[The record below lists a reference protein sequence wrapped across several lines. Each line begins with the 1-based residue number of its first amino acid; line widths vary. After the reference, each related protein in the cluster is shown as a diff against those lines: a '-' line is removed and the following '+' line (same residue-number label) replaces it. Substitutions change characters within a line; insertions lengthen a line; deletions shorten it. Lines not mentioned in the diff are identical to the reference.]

1 MGGLRVGWVV
11 GRGGAELTWGMH
23 AIIISAQGGPE
34 VLEYVERPD
43 PVPGDGEVV
52 VDVAA
57 SGVNFIDI
65 YHRSGAYHLS
75 LPSPIG
81 SEGAGVVSAVGPGV
95 RDVAVGDTVGWVG
108 VLGSYAEKAVVPA
121 DRVVP
126 VPDGV
131 SSEMAA
137 ASLLQGMTAHYLT
150 HSTYEVKKGDQVLV
164 HAGAGGMGQLLIQ
177 LAKLKGARVYS
188 TVSTPEKEKLAR
200 EAGADEVLRYDDFA
214 EALRGR
220 IDVVYDG
227 VGKATFEGGLSALR
241 PRGLMALYGAAS
253 GPVPPVDP
261 QVLNRS
267 GSLFLTRPTLVH
279 YVAEREEL
287 LRRAADLFGWIASGQ
302 VRINVSHRYPLAE
315 AGKAQEDLEAR
326 RTTGKLLLIP

>member
-1 MGGLRVGWVV
+1 
-11 GRGGAELTWGMH
+11 MH
-23 AIIISAQGGPE
+23 AIIVSAPGGPE

-65 YHRSGAYHLS
+65 YHRSGAYPLD
-75 LPSPIG
+75 LPTPIG
-81 SEGAGVVSAVGPGV
+81 SEGAGTVTAVGAGV
-95 RDVAVGDTVGWVG
+95 RDVSVGDTVAWAN
-108 VLGSYAEKAVVPA
+108 VLGSYAGKAVVPA
-121 DRVVP
+121 GRAVP

-131 SSEMAA
+131 PADVAA
-137 ASLLQGMTAHYLT
+137 AAMLQGMTAHYLT
-150 HSTYEVKKGDQVLV
+150 HSTHEVKQGDQVLV

-177 LAKLKGARVYS
+177 LAKLRGAKVYT
-188 TVSTPEKEKLAR
+188 TVSTGEKEKLAR
-200 EAGADEVLRYDDFA
+200 AAGADEVLRYDDFA
-214 EALRGR
+214 GALRDR

-227 VGKATFEGGLSALR
+227 VGKATFDGGLEALR

-253 GPVPPVDP
+253 GPVPPLDP
-261 QVLNRS
+261 QVLNRQ

-279 YVAEREEL
+279 YIADRAEL
-287 LRRAADLFGWIASGQ
+287 LRRASDLFGWITAGQ
-302 VRINVSHRYPLAE
+302 LTINISHRYPLAD
-315 AGKAQEDLEAR
+315 ARQAHEDLAAR

>member
-1 MGGLRVGWVV
+1 
-11 GRGGAELTWGMH
+11 MH
-23 AIIISAQGGPE
+23 AIIVSAHGGPE

-43 PVPGDGEVV
+43 PVPGEGEVV

-65 YHRSGAYHLS
+65 YHRSGTYPLN
-75 LPSPIG
+75 LPTTIG
-81 SEGAGVVSAVGPGV
+81 SEGAGTVSAVGPGV
-95 RDVAVGDTVGWVG
+95 RDVKVGDTVAWAS
-108 VLGSYAEKAVVPA
+108 VLGSYTEKAVVPA

-126 VPDGV
+126 VPDDV
-131 SSEMAA
+131 PAELAA
-137 ASLLQGMTAHYLT
+137 AAMLQGMTAHYLT
-150 HSTYEVKKGDQVLV
+150 HSTFEVKEGDRVLV

-177 LAKLKGARVYS
+177 LAKLKGATVFT
-188 TVSTPEKEKLAR
+188 TVSTSEKEKLAR
-200 EAGADEVLRYDDFA
+200 EAGADEVLRYDGFA
-214 EALRGR
+214 QELRDS

-227 VGKATFEGGLSALR
+227 VGKTTFDGGLEVLR

-261 QVLNRS
+261 QVLNKQ
-267 GSLFLTRPTLVH
+267 GSLFLTRPTLAH
-279 YVAEREEL
+279 YVAERSEL
-287 LRRAADLFGWIASGQ
+287 LQRASDLFGWIEKGQ

-315 AGKAQEDLEAR
+315 ARQAHEDLAGR

>member
-1 MGGLRVGWVV
+1 
-11 GRGGAELTWGMH
+11 MH
-23 AIIISAQGGPE
+23 AIIVSAPGGPE

-43 PVPGDGEVV
+43 PVPGEGEIV

-65 YHRSGAYHLS
+65 YHRSGAYPLD
-75 LPSPIG
+75 LPAPIG
-81 SEGAGVVSAVGPGV
+81 SEGAGTVSAVGPGV
-95 RDVAVGDTVGWVG
+95 QGVAVGDTVAWAN

-121 DRVVP
+121 DRAVP

-131 SSEMAA
+131 PADVAA
-137 ASLLQGMTAHYLT
+137 AAMLQGMTAHYLT
-150 HSTYEVKKGDQVLV
+150 HSTHEVREGDEVLV

-177 LAKLKGARVYS
+177 LAKLRGAKVHT
-188 TVSTPEKEKLAR
+188 TVSTSEKEKLAR

-214 EALRGR
+214 EALRDR

-227 VGKATFEGGLSALR
+227 VGKATFEGGLDALR

-253 GPVPPVDP
+253 GPVPPIDP
-261 QVLNRS
+261 QILNRK

-279 YVAEREEL
+279 YIAEREEL
-287 LRRAADLFGWIASGQ
+287 LRRASDLFGWIKSGQ
-302 VRINVSHRYPLAE
+302 LTINISHRYPLAE
-315 AGKAQEDLEAR
+315 AHQAHEDLAAR

>member
-1 MGGLRVGWVV
+1 
-11 GRGGAELTWGMH
+11 MH
-23 AIIISAQGGPE
+23 AIIVSAQGGPE

-65 YHRSGAYHLS
+65 YHRSGVYP
-75 LPSPIG
+75 LPVPTPIG

-95 RDVAVGDTVGWVG
+95 DGPAVGDTVAWAG

-121 DRVVP
+121 DRLVP

-131 SSEMAA
+131 SAELAA
-137 ASLLQGMTAHYLT
+137 AAMLQGMTAHYLT
-150 HSTYEVKKGDQVLV
+150 HSTYDVKEGDQVLV

-177 LAKLKGARVYS
+177 VAKLRGAKVYS
-188 TVSTPEKEKLAR
+188 TVSTPDKEKLAR
-200 EAGADEVLRYDDFA
+200 AAGADEVLGYDEFA
-214 EALRGR
+214 DALRGR
-220 IDVVYDG
+220 IHVVYDG
-227 VGKATFEGGLSALR
+227 VGKTTFDGGLEALR

-253 GPVPPVDP
+253 GPVPPFDP
-261 QVLNRS
+261 QVLNRA

-287 LRRAADLFGWIASGQ
+287 LWRAADLFGWISSGQ
-302 VRINVSHRYPLAE
+302 LRINVSERYPLAE
-315 AGKAQEDLEAR
+315 ARRAHEDLAAR

>member
-1 MGGLRVGWVV
+1 
-11 GRGGAELTWGMH
+11 MH
-23 AIIISAQGGPE
+23 AIFVSAQGGPE

-43 PVPGDGEVV
+43 PTPGDGEVV

-65 YHRSGAYHLS
+65 YHRSGAYPLD
-75 LPSPIG
+75 LPLTIG
-81 SEGAGVVSAVGPGV
+81 SEGAGTVAAVGAGV
-95 RDVAVGDTVGWVG
+95 RDVAVGDTVAWAN

-121 DRVVP
+121 ARLVP

-131 SSEMAA
+131 SPELAA
-137 ASLLQGMTAHYLT
+137 ATMLQGMTAHYLT
-150 HSTYEVKKGDQVLV
+150 HSTHEVKEGDRVLV

-177 LAKLKGARVYS
+177 LAKLRGAKVYA
-188 TVSTPEKEKLAR
+188 TVSTDEKEKLAR

-214 EALRGR
+214 EALRGT

-227 VGKATFEGGLSALR
+227 VGKATFDGSLDALR

-253 GPVPPVDP
+253 GPVPPLDP
-261 QVLNRS
+261 QILNKK

-279 YVAEREEL
+279 YIAERAEL
-287 LRRAADLFGWIASGQ
+287 LQRASDLFGWIAAGEL
-302 VRINVSHRYPLAE
+302 RINISHRYPLAD
-315 AGKAQEDLEAR
+315 ARKAHEDLAGR
-326 RTTGKLLLIP
+326 RTTGKLLLIPAGSAGDHTDH

>member
-1 MGGLRVGWVV
+1 
-11 GRGGAELTWGMH
+11 MH
-23 AIIISAQGGPE
+23 AIIVSAQGGPE

-43 PVPGDGEVV
+43 PAPGDGEVV

-65 YHRSGAYHLS
+65 YHRSGAYP
-75 LPSPIG
+75 LPVPTPIG

-95 RDVAVGDTVGWVG
+95 DGLTVGDTVAWAG

-121 DRVVP
+121 DRLVP

-131 SSEMAA
+131 SAELAA
-137 ASLLQGMTAHYLT
+137 AAMLQGMTAHYLT
-150 HSTYEVKKGDQVLV
+150 HSTYQVKEGDQVLV

-177 LAKLKGARVYS
+177 VAKLRGAKVYS

-200 EAGADEVLRYDDFA
+200 AAGADEVLGYDEFA
-214 EALRGR
+214 DALRGR
-220 IDVVYDG
+220 IHVVYDG
-227 VGKATFEGGLSALR
+227 VGKTTFDGGLEALR

-253 GPVPPVDP
+253 GPVPPFDP
-261 QVLNRS
+261 QVLNRA

-287 LRRAADLFGWIASGQ
+287 LWRAADLFGWISSGQ
-302 VRINVSHRYPLAE
+302 LRISVSERYPLAE
-315 AGKAQEDLEAR
+315 ARRAHEDLAAR

>member
-1 MGGLRVGWVV
+1 
-11 GRGGAELTWGMH
+11 MH
-23 AIIISAQGGPE
+23 AIIVSAPGGPE
-34 VLEYVERPD
+34 VLEYAERPD
-43 PVPGDGEVV
+43 PVPGEGEIV

-65 YHRSGAYHLS
+65 YHRSGAYPLD
-75 LPSPIG
+75 LPTPIG
-81 SEGAGVVSAVGPGV
+81 SEGAGTVSAVGPGV
-95 RDVAVGDTVGWVG
+95 RGVAVGDTVAWAN

-121 DRVVP
+121 DRAVP

-131 SSEMAA
+131 PADVAA
-137 ASLLQGMTAHYLT
+137 AAMLQGMTAHYLT
-150 HSTYEVKKGDQVLV
+150 HSTHEVREGDEVLV

-177 LAKLKGARVYS
+177 LAKLKGAKVHT
-188 TVSTPEKEKLAR
+188 TVSTSEKEKLAR

-214 EALRGR
+214 EALRNK

-227 VGKATFEGGLSALR
+227 VGKATFEGGLEALR

-253 GPVPPVDP
+253 GPVPPIDP
-261 QVLNRS
+261 QILNRM

-279 YVAEREEL
+279 YIAEREEL
-287 LRRAADLFGWIASGQ
+287 LRRASDLFGWIKSGQ
-302 VRINVSHRYPLAE
+302 LTINISHRYPLAE
-315 AGKAQEDLEAR
+315 AHQAHEDLAAR

>member
-1 MGGLRVGWVV
+1 
-11 GRGGAELTWGMH
+11 MH
-23 AIIISAQGGPE
+23 AIIVSAPGGPE

-43 PVPGDGEVV
+43 PVPGEGEIV

-65 YHRSGAYHLS
+65 YHRSGAYPLD
-75 LPSPIG
+75 LPTPIG
-81 SEGAGVVSAVGPGV
+81 SEGAGTVSAVGPGV
-95 RDVAVGDTVGWVG
+95 QGVAVGDTVAWAN
-108 VLGSYAEKAVVPA
+108 VLGSYAEKAVIPA
-121 DRVVP
+121 DRAVP

-131 SSEMAA
+131 PADVAA
-137 ASLLQGMTAHYLT
+137 AAMLQGLTAHYLT
-150 HSTYEVKKGDQVLV
+150 HSTHEVREGDEVLV

-177 LAKLKGARVYS
+177 LAKLKGAKVHT
-188 TVSTPEKEKLAR
+188 TVSTSEKEKLAR

-214 EALRGR
+214 EALRNK

-227 VGKATFEGGLSALR
+227 VGKATFEGGLEALR

-253 GPVPPVDP
+253 GPVPPIDP
-261 QVLNRS
+261 QILNRK

-279 YVAEREEL
+279 YIAEREEL
-287 LRRAADLFGWIASGQ
+287 LQRASDLFGWIKSGQ
-302 VRINVSHRYPLAE
+302 LTINVSHRYPLAE
-315 AGKAQEDLEAR
+315 AHQAHEDLAAR

>member
-1 MGGLRVGWVV
+1 
-11 GRGGAELTWGMH
+11 MH
-23 AIIISAQGGPE
+23 AIIVSAQGGPE

-43 PVPGDGEVV
+43 PAPGDGEVV

-57 SGVNFIDI
+57 GGVNFIDI
-65 YHRSGAYHLS
+65 YHRSGAYP
-75 LPSPIG
+75 LPVPTPIG
-81 SEGAGVVSAVGPGV
+81 SEGAGVVSALGAGV
-95 RDVAVGDTVGWVG
+95 EGLAVGDTVAWAG

-121 DRVVP
+121 DRLVP

-131 SSEMAA
+131 SAELAA
-137 ASLLQGMTAHYLT
+137 AAMLQGMTAHYLT
-150 HSTYEVKKGDQVLV
+150 HSTYEVKEGDQVLV

-177 LAKLKGARVYS
+177 VAKLRGAKVYS

-200 EAGADEVLRYDDFA
+200 AAGADEVLGYDEFA

-220 IDVVYDG
+220 IHVVYDG
-227 VGKATFEGGLSALR
+227 VGRTTFDGGLEALR

-253 GPVPPVDP
+253 GPVPPFDP
-261 QVLNRS
+261 QVLNRA

-287 LRRAADLFGWIASGQ
+287 LWRAADLFGWISSGQ
-302 VRINVSHRYPLAE
+302 LRINVSERYPLAE
-315 AGKAQEDLEAR
+315 ARRAHEDLAAR

>member
-1 MGGLRVGWVV
+1 
-11 GRGGAELTWGMH
+11 MH
-23 AIIISAQGGPE
+23 AIIVSAQGGPE

-43 PVPGDGEVV
+43 PAPGDGEVV

-65 YHRSGAYHLS
+65 YHRSGAYP
-75 LPSPIG
+75 LPVPTPIG

-95 RDVAVGDTVGWVG
+95 DGPAVGDTVAWAG

-121 DRVVP
+121 DRLVP

-131 SSEMAA
+131 SAELAA
-137 ASLLQGMTAHYLT
+137 AAMLQGMTAHYLT
-150 HSTYEVKKGDQVLV
+150 HSTYDVKEGDQVLV

-177 LAKLKGARVYS
+177 VAKLRGAKVYS

-200 EAGADEVLRYDDFA
+200 AAGADEVLGYDEFA
-214 EALRGR
+214 DALRGR
-220 IDVVYDG
+220 IHVVYDG
-227 VGKATFEGGLSALR
+227 VGRTTFDGGLEALR

-253 GPVPPVDP
+253 GPVPPFDP
-261 QVLNRS
+261 QVLNRA

-287 LRRAADLFGWIASGQ
+287 LWRAADLFGWIASGQ
-302 VRINVSHRYPLAE
+302 LRINVSERYPLAE
-315 AGKAQEDLEAR
+315 ARRAHEDLAAR